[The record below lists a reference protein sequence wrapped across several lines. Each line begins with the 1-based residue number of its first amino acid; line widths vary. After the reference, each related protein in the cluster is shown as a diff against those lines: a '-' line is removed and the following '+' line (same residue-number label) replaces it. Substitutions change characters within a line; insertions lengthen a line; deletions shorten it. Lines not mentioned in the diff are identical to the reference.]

1 MEIQNHLMDALS
13 VIIHAML
20 NVISV
25 NMVNVISVGVKVG
38 LLMLWIIDVYHFVEI
53 QLLLDMNNVMMGIMI
68 DMMDVMNVILNV
80 KKNVLYVQKIY
91 VINVILLDGLYLII
105 NAFLFVEIIQ
115 LLEQNNA
122 MMVMTFHMMV
132 VLSVKI
138 NVKNNVH
145 YVKMEYAMNVIHLDG
160 Y

>member
-25 NMVNVISVGVKVG
+25 NMVNVISVGVRVG
-38 LLMLWIIDVYHFVEI
+38 LLMMQIKHVYHFVEI

-80 KKNVLYVQKIY
+80 KTNVLYVQKIN

-105 NAFLFVEIIQ
+105 NVFLFVEIIWLQ
-115 LLEQNNA
+115 EQNNA

>member
-25 NMVNVISVGVKVG
+25 NTVNVISVGVRVG
-38 LLMLWIIDVYHFVEI
+38 LLMMQIKHVYHFVEI

-80 KKNVLYVQKIY
+80 KTNVLYVQKIN

-105 NAFLFVEIIQ
+105 NVFLFVEIIWLQ
-115 LLEQNNA
+115 EQNNA